1 MCHRQHMA
9 LVFRQD
15 FGKVNDTDCFQ
26 FYMPDFRGKEIDS
39 KGFRMASEYQ
49 TLQNLLRFGCPPSL
63 AFSDK
68 FDLR

>member
-15 FGKVNDTDCFQ
+15 FRKVNDTNCFQ

-39 KGFRMASEYQ
+39 KRSGMVSEYQ
-49 TLQNLLRFGCPPSL
+49 TLQNLVRFGCPTSL
-63 AFSDK
+63 AFSYK
-68 FDLR
+68 FDI